1 MHWIYQFHSKNH
13 LKLSTLVGLCHLFKD
28 VLICSWENS
37 ADRWIYSPRECG
49 TRNGKKCKALGTEQ
63 VCWNTKL
70 HLFCLFRTM
79 RLCAYIQNVVYVS
92 IWTIYI
98 YIIYVWW
105 KTASIHF
112 GLHIQPLRRF
122 LHVFLRMLGEQ
133 VVWNLGTELKSTS
146 KFQAK
151 KMATTKLKSM
161 QDWQKNDKK

>member
-98 YIIYVWW
+98 YYICMMKNCIYTFWLTYPT
-105 KTASIHF
+105 TAKVSACFSSHAW
-112 GLHIQPLRRF
+112 GASC
-122 LHVFLRMLGEQ
+122 
-133 VVWNLGTELKSTS
+133 LKSWNRTQIDKQIPS
-146 KFQAK
+146 EKNGNNKTEIYARLTK
-151 KMATTKLKSM
+151 K
-161 QDWQKNDKK
+161 WQK